1 LNFPAT
7 VEIWIVWDFS
17 KLVFWFGM
25 IIISGV
31 LLFHCLQQQQQQW
44 NRSNEALREGSFCA
58 QGKDSSASYIQAG
71 NWVLSD

>member
-1 LNFPAT
+1 MNFPAT

-17 KLVFWFGM
+17 KLVISFGM
-25 IIISGV
+25 IIVSGV
-31 LLFHCLQQQQQQW
+31 LLFHCLQQQQW
-44 NRSNEALREGSFCA
+44 NRSNEALHEDRST